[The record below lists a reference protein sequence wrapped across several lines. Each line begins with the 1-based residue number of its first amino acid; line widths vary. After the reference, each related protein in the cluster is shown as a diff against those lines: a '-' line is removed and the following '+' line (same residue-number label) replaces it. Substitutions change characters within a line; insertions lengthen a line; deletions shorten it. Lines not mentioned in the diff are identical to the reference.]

1 METITF
7 RCTTCQS
14 VLKVGADKAGR
25 NAKCTK
31 CGTAL
36 TIPAAESAPPP
47 PPAKKLTAE
56 QEDAA
61 AGYQLKDIPSAEE
74 EERRRQEAG
83 KTAVIKKPGRREAK
97 KLAKI
102 TNPAEWRRVGL
113 GMRVIAGGLGV
124 WLAAF
129 LLFRVP
135 VVIGM
140 AVGPEYAVAAND
152 RLVSP
157 NSDPTHPEFNLCAYG
172 VALIAGNDGSDTLI
186 WVLRFA
192 LVLTLL
198 QGAPLVAGYFICLAA
213 PDRYGIRLQLMVLF
227 ALAFFDFLFLVV
239 FKLLPICGAYR
250 YITLPIALPEVA
262 MVEMNADR
270 IESIFTFWLSY
281 PVLEA
286 IAGVLV
292 MVTNYLGPA
301 VIATLV
307 HSVAMS
313 IKSEKL
319 EAEALITMKL
329 GYSQLFIQLAWYMM
343 AMCGGSLVLL
353 WLLRITYAIGAAFFV
368 YQLILTITA
377 LIRVAPVV
385 EEQLGDEA
393 ATAGLEQEEEDDED
407 DEDEDE

>member
-1 METITF
+1 
-7 RCTTCQS
+7 
-14 VLKVGADKAGR
+14 
-25 NAKCTK
+25 
-31 CGTAL
+31 
-36 TIPAAESAPPP
+36 
-47 PPAKKLTAE
+47 
-56 QEDAA
+56 
-61 AGYQLKDIPSAEE
+61 
-74 EERRRQEAG
+74 
-83 KTAVIKKPGRREAK
+83 
-97 KLAKI
+97 
-102 TNPAEWRRVGL
+102 
-113 GMRVIAGGLGV
+113 MRVIAGGLGV